1 MVPTG
6 DLSRASGVVPHYGRP
21 RRCVTARPSPGRATV
36 AMASRQGRVVN
47 WDDIIIDAAATDTGM
62 RRSNNQDSHSVVR
75 ASTPE
80 TWRQRGHLFMVADG
94 MGAHAVGELAS
105 KMACDNIP
113 HNYTQDQDRHVGRGD
128 HQGLPRG
135 RRADP
140 QPRQRQPR
148 LPGDGDDLLDPAAPA
163 RGGPDRARRRL
174 ARLPDPRTAGSTSS
188 RSTTAW
194 SGSWSG
200 ATT

>member
-1 MVPTG
+1 MDRGVAFAGSFVREIGPGAAG
-6 DLSRASGVVPHYGRP
+6 DCVAGVAPGPQRAL
-21 RRCVTARPSPGRATV
+21 
-36 AMASRQGRVVN
+36 QGRVVN

-62 RRSNNQDSHSVVR
+62 RRSNNQDSYSVVR
-75 ASTPE
+75 ASNAE
-80 TWRQRGHLFMVADG
+80 AWQQRGHLFMVADG

-113 HNYTQDQDRHVGRGD
+113 HNYIKTKTGGALRGD
-128 HQGLPRG
+128 HQGVPRS
-135 RRADP
+135 RRPDP
-140 QPRQRQPR
+140 QPGHRQPR
-148 LPGDGDDLLDPAAPA
+148 LPGDGDDLLDPPAPA

-174 ARLPDPRTAGSTSS
+174 AGLPHPQPAGSTSS